1 MSPFIVNL
9 LKIRKVFLEKIS
21 VLNYKNIQDKTLE
34 FSPTINCLVGENGVG
49 KTNFLD
55 AIYHLSVSKSYFS
68 SQSVQNVRANCDFYL
83 LDGVF
88 KKQEKTEN
96 IVCSFKKNQKK
107 TIKKNGK
114 PYTKISEHIGQF
126 PVVIVSPYDRDL
138 ITEAS
143 QARRRFLDSVIS
155 QLCQKYL
162 SHLISYNNILS
173 QRNALLKH
181 FFETQSFDPN
191 MLNIYS
197 EQLGYFGDKIFE
209 KRKEFLQEFTQIF
222 KNQYEIISGGKEQVE
237 ISYQSPL
244 FSASFETLLQTSQ
257 EKDKNA
263 LYTTQGIHKD
273 DLLFLI
279 EGNPVKKF
287 ASQGQQKSFL
297 TALRLAEFLMI
308 KQKKHISPILLLD
321 DIFDKL
327 DEKRVSQL
335 LRLVSEGF
343 GQVFLSDTHSE
354 RTQQIVQTIFKDYK
368 IFEFSYSI

>member
-1 MSPFIVNL
+1 M
-9 LKIRKVFLEKIS
+9 FLEKIS

-68 SQSVQNVRANCDFYL
+68 SQSVQNIRTNCDFYL

-138 ITEAS
+138 IIEAS
-143 QARRRFLDSVIS
+143 EARRRFLDSVIS

-162 SHLISYNNILS
+162 SNLISYNNILA

-181 FFETQSFDPN
+181 FFETQSFDQN
-191 MLNIYS
+191 MLNIYN
-197 EQLGYFGDKIFE
+197 EQLCYFGDKIFE
-209 KRKEFLQEFTQIF
+209 KRKEFLQEFTQLF

-237 ISYQSPL
+237 ISYQSQL
-244 FSASFETLLQTSQ
+244 FSASLETLLQTSL

-308 KQKKHISPILLLD
+308 KQKNHISPILLLD

-335 LRLVSEGF
+335 LKLVSQDF
-343 GQVFLSDTHSE
+343 GQIFLSDTHPE
-354 RTQQIVQTIFKDYK
+354 RTKEMVKTIFEDYK
-368 IFEFSYSI
+368 IFEFSSSN